1 MFGAG
6 HPDGQGSFN
15 QEQGQN
21 EPSHHPRLKKYL
33 TPPRLF
39 FENYLLLAAFDVFQ
53 SNQNNILNVKIATV
67 MEVDDIYLFLKAFLA

>member
-21 EPSHHPRLKKYL
+21 EPSRHPRLKKYL

-39 FENYLLLAAFDVFQ
+39 FENYLLLLMYFRA
-53 SNQNNILNVKIATV
+53 IKI
-67 MEVDDIYLFLKAFLA
+67 IY